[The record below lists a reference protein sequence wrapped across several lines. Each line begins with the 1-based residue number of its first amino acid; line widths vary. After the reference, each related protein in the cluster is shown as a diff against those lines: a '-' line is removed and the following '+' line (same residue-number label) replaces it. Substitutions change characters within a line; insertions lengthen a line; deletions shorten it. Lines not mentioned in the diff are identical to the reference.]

1 MPFSKDQCPLAEIAK
16 IKHSDYITLFV
27 FAWQYVNYGKTKVNH
42 PARGC
47 FFQADLIVQQL
58 NLFKISN
65 IKKDPF

>member
-16 IKHSDYITLFV
+16 NKRSDYYAIC

-42 PARGC
+42 PAMDY
-47 FFQADLIVQQL
+47 FFQADLIVQHL
-58 NLFKISN
+58 HLFMISN